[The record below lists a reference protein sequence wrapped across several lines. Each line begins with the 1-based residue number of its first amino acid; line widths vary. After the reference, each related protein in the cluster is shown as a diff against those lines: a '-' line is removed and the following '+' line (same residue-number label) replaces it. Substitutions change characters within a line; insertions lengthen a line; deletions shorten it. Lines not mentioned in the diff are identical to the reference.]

1 MRGGKL
7 TGMKTLLSIHWI
19 FLSMATWMMG
29 FLFPLYLNSVGFSEI
44 QLGNVFIIGT
54 ALSTVVF
61 ITLFV
66 HSDLIGRKF
75 YLVVFGLFVVLSSL
89 IAAALPP
96 FFFLALF
103 VILFYM
109 ATRRSPWTFGKIF
122 AIEKFGREM
131 GRSYGFFGASV
142 TIGGSAGVFLAGA
155 FVDSFG
161 FGYSFL
167 ICSFI
172 GLISLLPVA
181 FLSGEKV
188 KPQKFSFKPKFTK
201 IFTGFI
207 IHRFMYAV
215 GLSSLLV
222 FALPL
227 YLKNELLLP
236 YTLVGVVIAVQY
248 IGSILG
254 FLSGGLSDRHD
265 FRRICYI
272 GISLS
277 GLLFLSAGL
286 VGFLPLIIL
295 ALFLAEF
302 AHCIAASALPH
313 FYKRVSTQLGR
324 DISIVESVGITLGG
338 SVGPGISGLMISF
351 AGYPSVFAFGC
362 IFLVGSAL
370 VLYALFR

>member
-1 MRGGKL
+1 M
-7 TGMKTLLSIHWI
+7 TGMKTLLSLHWI

-29 FLFPLYLNSVGFSEI
+29 LLFPLYLNSEGFSEI

-61 ITLFV
+61 ILLFL

-75 YLVVFGLFVVLSSL
+75 YLVVFGLFIVLSSL
-89 IAAALPP
+89 VAAAFPP

-122 AIEKFGREM
+122 AIEKFGQEM
-131 GRSYGFFGASV
+131 ARSYGLFGASV
-142 TIGGSAGVFLAGA
+142 TIGGATGAFLAGA

-181 FLSGEKV
+181 FFQGGEV
-188 KPQKFSFKPKFTK
+188 RPQKFSLKPKFTK

-207 IHRFMYAV
+207 LHRFIYAV

-236 YTLVGVVIAVQY
+236 YTLVGVVMGVQY

-254 FLSGGLSDRHD
+254 FFSGRISDRHD
-265 FRRICYI
+265 FRRISYT

-313 FYKRVSTQLGR
+313 FYRRVSTQLGR
-324 DISIVESVGITLGG
+324 DISIVESTGVTLGG
-338 SVGPGISGLMISF
+338 SVGPWISGLVISF

-362 IFLVGSAL
+362 IFLVASAL
-370 VLYALFR
+370 ILYALFG

>member
-1 MRGGKL
+1 M

-29 FLFPLYLNSVGFSEI
+29 LLFPLYLNSEGFSEI

-61 ITLFV
+61 ILLFI

-122 AIEKFGREM
+122 AIEKFGQEM
-131 GRSYGFFGASV
+131 ARSYGLFGASV
-142 TIGGSAGVFLAGA
+142 TIGGAVGALLAGT
-155 FVDSFG
+155 FVDLFG

-167 ICSFI
+167 ICSLV
-172 GLISLLPVA
+172 GLVSLLPVN
-181 FLSGEKV
+181 FLPEGKV
-188 KPQKFSFKPKFTK
+188 EPQKFSFKPKFTK

-207 IHRFMYAV
+207 FHRFVYSI

-227 YLKNELLLP
+227 YLKNELSFS
-236 YTLVGVVIAVQY
+236 YTKVSVVIAVQY

-254 FLSGGLSDRHD
+254 FLSGRLNDRHD
-265 FRRICYI
+265 FKRICYI

-286 VGFLPLIIL
+286 VGSLPLIIL

-302 AHCIAASALPH
+302 AHCIAVSALPQ
-313 FYKRVSTQLGR
+313 FYRRVSTQLGR
-324 DISIVESVGITLGG
+324 DISFVESAGVTLGG
-338 SVGPGISGLMISF
+338 SVGPWVSGLVISF

>member
-1 MRGGKL
+1 M

-29 FLFPLYLNSVGFSEI
+29 LLFPLYLNSEGFSEI

-61 ITLFV
+61 ILLFI

-122 AIEKFGREM
+122 AIEKFGQEM
-131 GRSYGFFGASV
+131 ARSYGLFGASV
-142 TIGGSAGVFLAGA
+142 TIGGAVGALLAGT
-155 FVDSFG
+155 FVDLFG

-167 ICSFI
+167 ICSLV
-172 GLISLLPVA
+172 GLVSLLPVN
-181 FLSGEKV
+181 FLPEGKV
-188 KPQKFSFKPKFTK
+188 EPQKFSFKPKFTK

-207 IHRFMYAV
+207 FHRFIYSI

-227 YLKNELLLP
+227 YLKNELSFS
-236 YTLVGVVIAVQY
+236 YTKVSVVIAVQY

-254 FLSGGLSDRHD
+254 FLSGRLNDRHD
-265 FRRICYI
+265 FKRICYI

-286 VGFLPLIIL
+286 VGSLPLIIL

-302 AHCIAASALPH
+302 AHCIAVSALPQ
-313 FYKRVSTQLGR
+313 FYRRVSTQLGR
-324 DISIVESVGITLGG
+324 DISFVESAGVTLGG
-338 SVGPGISGLMISF
+338 SVGPWVSGLVISF